1 MVDIFA
7 VIDPADVDRLLENA
21 RRRAGE
27 NLSLMFQHVLSPR
40 HKRPFTTEAR
50 PYDYHRKVKPR
61 APEPNSA
68 PFFQRLPP
76 ELVPEILAKLLPSD
90 RDVTEGRM
98 LLSVY
103 IGRQLY
109 LLDLVCRFFGW
120 PLAEGLSP
128 TESLARMACSKFFN
142 VETRAATTGTW
153 KQALGELVPAD
164 YYKTSYP
171 KTILESMIWGLQ
183 VTTFRCAD
191 PQGDINRYWGCTD
204 PELEQQVRAYTVCVD
219 GESEVL
225 MADGSTRP
233 VRTLRRG
240 DVIRTGHKGLAAPI
254 AFVYPIAVNYE
265 KRLCHWRGAW
275 ISGMHPIWHEG
286 QWCHADEL
294 APREP
299 HYISRLYD
307 FELGGVALAAN
318 DHSILV
324 CNSARAQKASASAE
338 DGDFIMATLGAS
350 VGPRL
355 EARCPGMDGAFG
367 SGYWQ
372 HKETAPGWVQF
383 RAQCLAELEE
393 AIDAGDDDNHPAQL
407 SQ

>member
-1 MVDIFA
+1 MLVD
-7 VIDPADVDRLLENA
+7 
-21 RRRAGE
+21 
-27 NLSLMFQHVLSPR
+27 
-40 HKRPFTTEAR
+40 
-50 PYDYHRKVKPR
+50 
-61 APEPNSA
+61 
-68 PFFQRLPP
+68 
-76 ELVPEILAKLLPSD
+76 
-90 RDVTEGRM
+90 
-98 LLSVY
+98 
-103 IGRQLY
+103 
-109 LLDLVCRFFGW
+109 
-120 PLAEGLSP
+120 
-128 TESLARMACSKFFN
+128 
-142 VETRAATTGTW
+142 TRAATAGTW
-153 KQALGELVPAD
+153 KQALGALVPAD

-171 KTILESMIWGLQ
+171 KTILESAIWGLQ
-183 VTTFRCAD
+183 LTTFHCAD
-191 PQGDINRYWGCTD
+191 PWGDINRYWGCV
-204 PELEQQVRAYTVCVD
+204 EEKLEGQVRAYTVCVD

-254 AFVYPIAVNYE
+254 AFVYPIPVKSE
-265 KRLCHWRGAW
+265 KGLCHWRGTWDQRPA
-275 ISGMHPIWHEG
+275 GMHPIWHEG